1 MLRQTIALIS
11 FSIVFVLGLVDST
24 FAANPDFVSNW
35 VNTNP
40 NKHKT
45 TRLAISL
52 TKSKTLSIKVF
63 ELGNCVP
70 NFDCNMG
77 TTKLVKYN
85 VPRSKH
91 QFARA
96 EYRKGSSRI
105 VMILRLAGVGSKNMS
120 RRILLQRFTL
130 DKNNRQINSSQD
142 VFMPTA
148 QIWPLPSPCF
158 SQDPRSCSKKPGWT
172 SPPRK

>member
-1 MLRQTIALIS
+1 MLRQTIALTVS
-11 FSIVFVLGLVDST
+11 SIVFVLGLVDST
-24 FAANPDFVSNW
+24 FAATPDFVSNW

-40 NKHKT
+40 YNPKT

-52 TKSKTLSIKVF
+52 TKSKTLSIEVF
-63 ELGNCVP
+63 EVGNCVP
-70 NFDCNMG
+70 DFDCALG
-77 TTKLVKYN
+77 TTQLVKYD
-85 VPRSKH
+85 VRRSKH

-96 EYRKGSSRI
+96 EYRKGSSRTVLI
-105 VMILRLAGVGSKNMS
+105 VRLAGAGPKNMS

-130 DKNNRQINSSQD
+130 DKNDQRSNYSQE

-158 SQDPRSCSKKPGWT
+158 SQDPRRCFKKPGWT